1 MTIFMHSVGFGLVTA
16 AVIALS
22 AVALS
27 LQFSVSNIANF
38 AHGEFLTL
46 GAYGALIAQLVTHNL
61 FIDALAGG
69 VVTAAAAWAINRG
82 IIEPFV
88 RRGARV
94 TVLFVITIALSLIIQ
109 NGLIMFFGGTTQT
122 LVVPSYTANDVG
134 PFRFT
139 FMDEVVIAVAVV
151 VMFAVH
157 IVLRYTKF
165 GKSQRAVADN
175 RELAG
180 VTGINTPRVVALTW
194 LMAGGIA
201 GIAGVVIVFQSGT
214 FSPTTGFS
222 FLLVTFAAAVAGG
235 IGRPYGAM
243 LGALILGLVT
253 EVGGAYVASSYK
265 VVIAVG
271 VLILVL
277 LLRPSGLFSA
287 PDRQTI

>member
-1 MTIFMHSVGFGLVTA
+1 MTVFMHSVGFGLVTA
-16 AVIALS
+16 SVIALS

-27 LQFSVSNIANF
+27 LQFSVSNIPNF

-46 GAYGALIAQLVTHNL
+46 GAYGAFMAQLVTHNL

-69 VVTAAAAWAINRG
+69 AVTAAIAWAINRG
-82 IIEPFV
+82 VIEPFMK
-88 RRGARV
+88 RGARI
-94 TVLFVITIALSLIIQ
+94 TVLFVVTIALSLMIQ
-109 NGLIMFFGGTTQT
+109 NGLIIFFGGTTQN
-122 LVVPSYTANDVG
+122 LVVPSYSVNDVG

-139 FMDEVVIAVAVV
+139 VMDEVIIAVAVA
-151 VMFAVH
+151 VMLAVH

-165 GKSQRAVADN
+165 GKAQRAVADS

-180 VTGINTPRVVALTW
+180 VTGIDTPRVVALTW

-201 GIAGVVIVFQSGT
+201 GLAGVVIAFQGGT
-214 FSPTTGFS
+214 FDPTTGYTY
-222 FLLVTFAAAVAGG
+222 LLVTFAAAVAGG

-243 LGALILGLVT
+243 LGAVILGLVT
-253 EVGGAYVASSYK
+253 EVGGAYLASSYK

-277 LLRPSGLFSA
+277 LVRPSGLFSA
-287 PDRQTI
+287 PDRQSI

>member
-1 MTIFMHSVGFGLVTA
+1 MHSVGFGLVTS

-61 FIDALAGG
+61 FIDALVGG
-69 VVTAAAAWAINRG
+69 VVTAVAAWAINRG

-94 TVLFVITIALSLIIQ
+94 TVLFVITIALSLMIQ
-109 NGLIMFFGGTTQT
+109 NGLIMFFGGNTQT
-122 LVVPSYTANDVG
+122 LVMPSYTANDVG

-139 FMDEVVIAVAVV
+139 FMDEVVMAVAVI

-165 GKSQRAVADN
+165 GKAQRAVADS

-277 LLRPSGLFSA
+277 LVRPSGLFSA